1 MMMGADVGEVECKRS
16 AGRNADP
23 VRGGGS
29 SSSIWVA
36 GAVIVGAGPSGLA
49 VAACLK
55 EKGVPSVVLERC
67 NCIASLWQLRTYDR
81 LRLHLPKHVCHLP
94 FMPFP
99 RSFPAYPSKRLFIR
113 YLEAYAHRFHIR
125 PLFRRTVVSAEYRG
139 GLWRVKAQ
147 LQQHEEE
154 EEKEKEEEY
163 VCRWV
168 VVATGENAEAVAPSI
183 QGAEDFGG
191 PMIHTSSYKSG
202 MGFGGKKVLVVGCG
216 NSGMEVC
223 LDLCSHGAAPAL
235 AVRGR
240 VHVLPQ
246 QMLGKSTFEVGM
258 WLLRWLPPRLADALL
273 LGLSR
278 LLLGDTSRLGLRRPK
293 LGPLQLK
300 HLSGKAPVLDV
311 GALAKIKSGEI
322 KVRPGIKR
330 VVRRHTVEFVDGEEE
345 RFDAIIFATGYRSN
359 VSSWLKLPTPPQQEE
374 NSAGLYAVGFS
385 NRGLLG
391 AAVESK
397 RIAHHIANSYALL
410 GPRPP
415 TSYPH
420 HCRKP

>member
-1 MMMGADVGEVECKRS
+1 MVMDATDVGDQCKRS
-16 AGRNADP
+16 AAAAG
-23 VRGGGS
+23 
-29 SSSIWVA
+29 SSIWVA

-55 EKGVPSVVLERC
+55 EKGVPSLVLERC

-81 LRLHLPKHVCHLP
+81 LRLHLPKHLCHLP
-94 FMPFP
+94 FMPLP

-147 LQQHEEE
+147 VGEAEG
-154 EEKEKEEEY
+154 EEEY

-183 QGAEDFGG
+183 PGAEDFGG

-202 MGFGGKKVLVVGCG
+202 TGFGGKKVLVVGCG

-223 LDLCSHGAAPAL
+223 VDLCSHGAAPCL

-240 VHVLPQ
+240 VHVLPR

-258 WLLRWLPPRLADALL
+258 WLLRWLPPRHADALL

-293 LGPLQLK
+293 VGPLQLK
-300 HLSGKAPVLDV
+300 QLSGRAPVLDV

-330 VVRRHTVEFVDGEEE
+330 VARRHTVEFVDGEEE

-359 VSSWLKLPTPPQQEE
+359 VSSWLKLPPPPGEE
-374 NSAGLYAVGFS
+374 EINGVYAVGFS

-391 AAVESK
+391 AAVDSK

-420 HCRKP
+420 HCRRI